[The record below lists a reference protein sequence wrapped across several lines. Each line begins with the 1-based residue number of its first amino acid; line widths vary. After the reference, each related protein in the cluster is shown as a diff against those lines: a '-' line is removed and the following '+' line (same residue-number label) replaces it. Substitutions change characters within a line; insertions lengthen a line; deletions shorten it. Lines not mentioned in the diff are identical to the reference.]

1 MIKDNNKEYDLAEL
15 HSALLVLL
23 KKFDSVCRKYDIKYS
38 IAFGTL
44 LGAVRHKGFIPWD
57 DDVDILISRKNYE
70 KLAAIP
76 ANEYGTDFF
85 FQTVDT
91 DPGYPYNT
99 ARLRL
104 NNSAMI
110 YEKWLNAGFN
120 QGIYIDIIILDNIP
134 DSFGAELFQ
143 KMKIIALTPFR
154 FARNKNVFFAG
165 GKNIPILLKKIMYA
179 LMKNFPLDKLY
190 KREIKVEK
198 AYSDVQTQRVAFIGE
213 GNLILKRWYP
223 TKPMPSEWFK
233 DYCNI
238 KFEDTEL
245 MCSSFHI
252 NMLEK
257 WYGDYMKLPPKEKQ
271 VIYHQPLFCSAKVS
285 YADYI
290 KGLNEKK

>member
-1 MIKDNNKEYDLAEL
+1 MIENNSVEYDLAEL

-23 KKFDSVCRKYDIKYS
+23 KKFDSICRKYQINYS

-57 DDVDILISRKNYE
+57 DDVDIIILREDYE
-70 KLAAIP
+70 KLAKVP
-76 ANEYGTDFF
+76 ENDYETGFF
-85 FQTVDT
+85 FQTVET

-110 YEKWLNAGFN
+110 YQKWLGAGFN
-120 QGIYIDIIILDNIP
+120 QGIYIDIIVLDNIP
-134 DSFGAELFQ
+134 DSFLCELLQ
-143 KMKIIALTPFR
+143 KIKIIFLTPFR

-165 GKNIPILLKKIMYA
+165 GKNIPILLKQIMYA
-179 LMKNFPLDKLY
+179 IMKNCPLDDLY
-190 KREIKVEK
+190 KQEIKVER
-198 AYSDVQTQRVAFIGE
+198 AYSGVKTKRVAFIGE

-223 TKPMPSEWFK
+223 TKPMPRKWFE
-233 DYCNI
+233 DYCDI

-245 MCSSFHI
+245 MCSTSYI
-252 NMLEK
+252 KMLEK

-285 YADYI
+285 YEDYI
-290 KGLNEKK
+290 KDMVGKE